1 MRGRFFCFYRV
12 VPPSA
17 PGPPKAEPRHLF
29 RRTAVKKEP
38 PQVVS
43 KKENP
48 GLYRLVT
55 LLKESKPKEKGRF
68 AKMARLYFEEEQKKR

>member
-1 MRGRFFCFYRV
+1 VKNVHRG
-12 VPPSA
+12 VPGLFQGSRP
-17 PGPPKAEPRHLF
+17 EP
-29 RRTAVKKEP
+29 
-38 PQVVS
+38 
-43 KKENP
+43 ENP